1 MKCDCGMLCC
11 AVLCCA
17 VLCCADLL
25 ALAAK
30 VATQAAWREVKVG
43 TVEIIKIKNKLNKNK
58 NN

>member
-1 MKCDCGMLCC
+1 MLCC

-30 VATQAAWREVKVG
+30 VATQAAWREVKLG

-58 NN
+58 